1 MNNPI
6 KMDDLV
12 GFYTPIFGS
21 TPINERKKTSHR
33 TSTCPLA
40 LRRRHGAGVV
50 LGPPKIR
57 AGHGPKVRLREDLSW
72 EGPRWGPLPVVINGV
87 MGVEP
92 EIGGPPPKKNYQF

>member
-1 MNNPI
+1 MVKNNG
-6 KMDDLV
+6 

-21 TPINERKKTSHR
+21 TPINEKNHHTEHQQVS
-33 TSTCPLA
+33 LF

-50 LGPPKIR
+50 LGPPKIK

-72 EGPRWGPLPVVINGV
+72 EGPRWAPLPVVINGV

-92 EIGGPPPKKNYQF
+92 KIGV